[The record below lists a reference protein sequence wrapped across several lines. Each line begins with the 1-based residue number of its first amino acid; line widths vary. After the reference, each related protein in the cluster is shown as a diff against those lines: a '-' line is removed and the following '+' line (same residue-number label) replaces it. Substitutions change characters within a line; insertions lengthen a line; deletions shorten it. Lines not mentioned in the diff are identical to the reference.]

1 MSTTWG
7 TPGAKLI
14 LPTDAPHGEWLRMRT
29 HGLGGSDMAIL
40 TGNSHYQ
47 GQSVYNLWLD
57 KTGQTEPDEAEND
70 IFRYGHDIE
79 YMLAK
84 WFTEDTGIKTRNAG
98 MFANKIVPW
107 AFANPDRLTED
118 GGVLEIKTTS
128 SWTDNGRSYKAG
140 VVPLAHLD
148 QVQWYMRVLGRHRAH
163 VIALVDLTPYIIP
176 VEYNP
181 DHAARLMEL
190 GAEFWA
196 HVESGEPPDVDPYTV
211 TADELSARFPAD
223 GVDPESVAEAAIPE
237 EAEDDWRNLIELR
250 SERDQIA
257 DEIKEIETRVKARV
271 GDREYLAAE
280 GRPLFRWAPVAG
292 RKTFDKAAVVAK
304 LAADRGLEGTKQ
316 ELKSIE
322 AEFTKQGHPT
332 RRLTIIEKEIEA

>member
-14 LPTDAPHGEWLRMRT
+14 LPTDAPHGDWLRMRT

-57 KTGQTEPDEAEND
+57 KTGKVEPDEAESD

-79 YMLAK
+79 DMLAK

-98 MFANKIVPW
+98 MFASKSLPW

-128 SWTDNGRSYKAG
+128 SWTDNGKSYKAG

-148 QVQWYMRVLGRHRAH
+148 QVQWYMRVLGRHKAH
-163 VIALVDLTPYIIP
+163 VIALVDRTPYIIP
-176 VEYNP
+176 VEYDP
-181 DHAARLMEL
+181 DHATSLMKL
-190 GAEFWA
+190 GAEFWE
-196 HVESGEPPDVDPYTV
+196 HVESGEPPAVDPYTV
-211 TADELSARFPAD
+211 TADELAARFPAD
-223 GVDPESVAEAAIPE
+223 GVDPESVAEALITA
-237 EAEDDWRNLIELR
+237 EAQDDWRNLIELR

-257 DEIKEIETRVKARV
+257 VEIKEIENRVKGQI
-271 GDREYLAAE
+271 GDREFLAA
-280 GRPLFRWAPVAG
+280 GGSPLFRWYPIKG
-292 RKTFDKAAVVAK
+292 KTTFDTDAVLRK
-304 LAADRGLEGTKQ
+304 LAADRGVEPTKQ
-316 ELKSIE
+316 NLATIK
-322 AEFTKQGHPT
+322 AEFSKTGSAQ
-332 RRLTIIEKEIEA
+332 RRFQIIGEKEAA